1 MRCPIATSRESFFY
15 GTLSRAALQVYFY
28 FIALLPPSLP
38 LSLPLPSS
46 HLPSLKVF
54 ENLYDYMRSLEKLLE
69 LRPCRLYPGHGPV
82 VEDGS
87 DLIGHY
93 LQHRAERERQVC
105 DGEGKG
111 GEEWGEER

>member
-1 MRCPIATSRESFFY
+1 MCSFV
-15 GTLSRAALQVYFY
+15 S
-28 FIALLPPSLP
+28 ALLPPPSSLPPPP
-38 LSLPLPSS
+38 LSLLP
-46 HLPSLKVF
+46 PLKVF

-105 DGEGKG
+105 DAEGK
-111 GEEWGEER
+111 